1 MRVYQKREKK
11 GKLNENLE
19 CQYFKEDRKK
29 RFLIDEGE
37 IKKMKSVKMGMG

>member
-11 GKLNENLE
+11 EKVNENLE

-29 RFLIDEGE
+29 F
-37 IKKMKSVKMGMG
+37 KK